1 MCLRCSLYREYEA
14 GMVWDMSYRIVV
26 DSCGE
31 FTEEMERDPHFVH
44 VALRLNI
51 DGEEFVD
58 DETFDRL
65 NFLKKMK
72 ASPNCPKSSCPS
84 PEAYREAYDC
94 GAAHLYAV
102 TLSAELS
109 GSFNSAELGKSLYL
123 EDHPEGK
130 VHVFNS
136 CSASIGET
144 RIAQKIQEC
153 EEAGMDF
160 ETVVKTVED
169 FILNMHT
176 YFVLESLDNLRKNGR
191 LSGVKALVASALN
204 IKPFMGATDRGTI
217 IQLGQA
223 RGIQKALR
231 SMVEA
236 MAAEVK
242 NPAEKVLGIAHCN
255 NRERAEFV
263 KEEVKKLLKVKD
275 IIITETNGVSTL
287 YAAQGGIIMV
297 I

>member
-1 MCLRCSLYREYEA
+1 
-14 GMVWDMSYRIVV
+14 MSYRIVV

-31 FTEEMERDPHFVH
+31 FTEEMKQDPHFVH
-44 VALRLNI
+44 AALRLNI

-65 NFLKKMK
+65 EFLRKMK
-72 ASPNCPKSSCPS
+72 ASSGCPRSSCPS
-84 PEAYREAYDC
+84 PELYREAYDC
-94 GAAHLYAV
+94 GAEHVYAV

-109 GSFNSAELGKSLYL
+109 GSYNSAELGRKLYL
-123 EDHPEGK
+123 EEYPETK

-144 RIAQKIQEC
+144 RVAQKIQEC
-153 EEAGMDF
+153 EEAGMSF
-160 ETVVKTVED
+160 AEVVKAVEQ
-169 FILNMHT
+169 FILHMHT

-191 LSGVKALVASALN
+191 LSMVKALVASALN
-204 IKPFMGATDRGTI
+204 IKPVMGATDQGVI

-231 SMVEA
+231 SMIEV

-242 NPAEKVLGIAHCN
+242 DPAEKILGIAHCN
-255 NRERAEFV
+255 NRERAEYV
-263 KEEVKKLLKVKD
+263 KAEVKKLLKVKD

-287 YAAQGGIIMV
+287 YASQGGIIMV

>member
-1 MCLRCSLYREYEA
+1 
-14 GMVWDMSYRIVV
+14 MSYRIVV

-31 FTEEMERDPHFVH
+31 FTEEMKQDPHFVH
-44 VALRLNI
+44 AALRLDI

-65 NFLKKMK
+65 DFLKKMK
-72 ASPNCPKSSCPS
+72 ASPNCGKSSCPS
-84 PEAYREAYDC
+84 PEVYVEAFDC
-94 GAAHLYAV
+94 GAEHLYAV

-109 GSFNSAELGKSLYL
+109 GSYNSAQLGRKLYL
-123 EDHPEGK
+123 EDHPEGR

-153 EEAGMDF
+153 EEAGMGF
-160 ETVVKTVED
+160 EEVVEAVER
-169 FILNMHT
+169 FILEMHT

-191 LSGVKALVASALN
+191 LSAVKAFMASALN
-204 IKPFMGATDRGTI
+204 IKPVMGATDQGVI

-242 NPAEKVLGIAHCN
+242 NPAGKVLGIAHCN

-287 YAAQGGIIMV
+287 YASQGGIIMV